1 MSEAAPAERRLE
13 VGEALR
19 AVAIAASAGAAVV
32 HFAYAPA
39 HFDEQTSHGVFFLV
53 VAWAQVAVAVGL
65 AAWRKRP
72 EPWLA
77 APAVNLGV
85 FAVWLGSRT
94 IGVPESHHD
103 AVGYADALASSL
115 EVLVVACALGARRP
129 ALARRPAPGPAA
141 APLVG
146 GLAALALVGGVSIAV
161 NPSVSGEG
169 GDGGGHAH
177 GEQAAAGGAG
187 GHGGDAHG
195 GTHGASAQ
203 AVPADERCDLGF
215 NTVVYN
221 NTARPG
227 QVHAHDDDEP
237 VDFTLEQWADVFID
251 PQSPISADVVVDYLE
266 ANPVLGEGVLS
277 GGLTHT
283 LAPDPWQ
290 PMTDPAECEQL
301 ATELARA
308 REIAVS
314 FPTAADAEAA
324 GYRKITNYYPGIAA
338 HYINADYVDD
348 EFDLDHPEMLLF
360 DGDGPNAGMVG
371 LSYYL
376 VTDGDEPPT
385 AGFTGPNDHY
395 HRHVGLCFR
404 DGVVIAGSNAS
415 EEECAAEGGS
425 QGDGLPG
432 WMNHVW
438 VVPGCESDWGMFSG
452 ANPALRIR
460 GIDNTSDVPSGCGT
474 GRPVDAPLSLDSGG
488 DGPQVEAADAEAGR

>member
-1 MSEAAPAERRLE
+1 MSEAAPAERRLQ
-13 VGEALR
+13 VGDALR
-19 AVAIAASAGAAVV
+19 AVAIAASVGAAAV
-32 HFAYAPA
+32 HFAYAPS

-65 AAWRKRP
+65 TAWRERP

-77 APAVNLGV
+77 AAAVNLGV

-103 AVGYADALASSL
+103 TIGYADALASSL
-115 EVLVVACALGARRP
+115 EVAVVACTLVALRP
-129 ALARRPAPGPAA
+129 ALARRPAPAA

-146 GLAALALVGGVSIAV
+146 GLAALALVGGVSFAV
-161 NPSVSGEG
+161 NPSVSGEDG
-169 GDGGGHAH
+169 GAGGHAH
-177 GEQAAAGGAG
+177 GEEAATGGHADGHDAGGS
-187 GHGGDAHG
+187 
-195 GTHGASAQ
+195 HGAPARMVS
-203 AVPADERCDLGF
+203 ADERCDLGF

-221 NTARPG
+221 NTAQPG
-227 QVHAHDDDEP
+227 EVHAHDDDEP

-251 PQSPISADVVVDYLE
+251 PQSPITADMVVGYLE
-266 ANPVLGEGVLS
+266 QNPVLGEGVLS

-301 ATELARA
+301 ATELERA

-314 FPTAADAEAA
+314 FPTVATAEAA

-338 HYINADYVDD
+338 HYINPDHVDD

-376 VTDGDEPPT
+376 VTDGQEAPT

-404 DGVVIAGSNAS
+404 DGVVVAGSNAS
-415 EEECAAEGGS
+415 EEECAAEGGN

-438 VVPGCESDWGMFSG
+438 IVPGCESDWGMFSG
-452 ANPALRIR
+452 ANPSLRIR
-460 GIDNTSDVPSGCGT
+460 GIDNTSGVPPGCGT
-474 GRPVDAPLSLDSGG
+474 GRAVDAALSLDSGG
-488 DGPQVEAADAEAGR
+488 EGPQL

>member
-1 MSEAAPAERRLE
+1 MSEEAKPSGRRIE
-13 VGEALR
+13 VGDAAR
-19 AVAIAASAGAAVV
+19 AVAVAASAGAAVI
-32 HFAYAPA
+32 HFAAAPT

-53 VAWAQVAVAVGL
+53 VAWAQVAVALGL
-65 AAWRKRP
+65 ARWRKRP

-77 APAVNLGV
+77 AAAVNLGV

-94 IGVPESHHD
+94 IGVPESQHD
-103 AVGYADALASSL
+103 SIGYADTLASSL
-115 EVLVVACALGARRP
+115 EVAAVACALVALRP
-129 ALARRPAPGPAA
+129 ALARRPAPAA

-146 GLAALALVGGVSIAV
+146 GLAALALVGGVSVAA
-161 NPSVSGEG
+161 NPSVA
-169 GDGGGHAH
+169 GDDGGHAH
-177 GEQAAAGGAG
+177 GTQAEGEHAD
-187 GHGGDAHG
+187 GHGAHG
-195 GTHGASAQ
+195 SAVQ
-203 AVPADERCDLGF
+203 TVSADQRCDLGF

-221 NTARPG
+221 NTAQPG
-227 QVHAHDDDEP
+227 EVHAHDDDEP

-251 PQSPISADVVVDYLE
+251 PRGPLTADMVVGYLE
-266 ANPVLGEGVLS
+266 QNPVLGEGVLS

-283 LAPDPWQ
+283 LSPDPWQ
-290 PMTDPAECEQL
+290 PMTDSAECEQL
-301 ATELARA
+301 AAELQRA
-308 REIAVS
+308 REIAIS

-338 HYINADYVDD
+338 HYINADHVDD

-360 DGDGPNAGMVG
+360 DGDGPDAGMVG

-376 VTDGDEPPT
+376 ETGSDEEPT

-404 DGVVIAGSNAS
+404 DGVVVAGSNTT
-415 EEECAAEGGS
+415 EEECEAEGGDK
-425 QGDGLPG
+425 GDALPG

-460 GIDNTSDVPSGCGT
+460 GIDNTSPVPTGCGT
-474 GRPVDAPLSLDSGG
+474 GRAIDDPLSLDPGG
-488 DGPQVEAADAEAGR
+488 DGPQL